1 MYLVIQVVMVLEE
14 EDNMNFIETT
24 VPISIEKL
32 KIYFNDKN
40 TKFLIDY
47 DNSTLKDE
55 KFLTYISNLDI
66 PCDINF
72 DFTNEKHQE
81 LLKNYFHTFN
91 IVDLNSLSLA
101 ALDVC
106 LTYNFKLENE
116 FTEFVKCNEDIVTSW
131 VNILQSMSLFN
142 LHSIQSEK
150 FKEYVDSFPKK
161 ESPNTG
167 LNFVNLLKLENMN
180 TIFEGLNTSELFVY
194 DDYFNSYMFK
204 GKNLYQ
210 YWANENNPMFLLTWS
225 ISENNIS
232 PQNHKELESAAS
244 I

>member
-1 MYLVIQVVMVLEE
+1 
-14 EDNMNFIETT
+14 MNFIETT

-32 KIYFNDKN
+32 KIYFNDKD

-47 DNSTLKDE
+47 DNSTLKNE

-66 PCDINF
+66 PCDIKF
-72 DFTNEKHQE
+72 DITNENHQE

-91 IVDLNSLSLA
+91 IVDLNSLA
-101 ALDVC
+101 VTALDVC

-116 FTEFVKCNEDIVTSW
+116 YAEFIKSNKDIVASW
-131 VNILQSMSLFN
+131 VNVLQSMALFN
-142 LHSIQSEK
+142 IHSIQSEK
-150 FKEYVDSFPKK
+150 FKEYLSTFPKK
-161 ESPNTG
+161 ESPNVG

-180 TIFEGLNTSELFVY
+180 SIFEELDTSELFIY
-194 DDYFNSYMFK
+194 DEYFNSYMFK

-232 PQNHKELESAAS
+232 SQNNKESESVTS

>member
-1 MYLVIQVVMVLEE
+1 
-14 EDNMNFIETT
+14 MNFIETT

-32 KIYFNDKN
+32 KIYFNDKD

-66 PCDINF
+66 PCDIKF
-72 DFTNEKHQE
+72 DLTNENHQE

-91 IVDLNSLSLA
+91 IVDLNSLAVA

-116 FTEFVKCNEDIVTSW
+116 YTEFINSNKDIVSSW
-131 VNILQSMSLFN
+131 VNILQSMALFN

-150 FKEYVDSFPKK
+150 FKEYLSTFSKK

-180 TIFEGLNTSELFVY
+180 SIFEEINTSELFIY
-194 DDYFNSYMFK
+194 DEYFNSYMFK

-210 YWANENNPMFLLTWS
+210 YWANENNPMFLLTWNMSESNSSSQNNKESESVTS
-225 ISENNIS
+225 I
-232 PQNHKELESAAS
+232 
-244 I
+244 